1 LLEDYDTN
9 ESLSDADFILG
20 KVNIDNTVYYMIR
33 GFPGD
38 EPSGVIYT
46 PTLDE
51 IYEVHWSMESDNK
64 VTDWYLSSLVD
75 GQVPNEWFSVN
86 NKIIK

>member
-1 LLEDYDTN
+1 
-9 ESLSDADFILG
+9 
-20 KVNIDNTVYYMIR
+20 MIH

-51 IYEVHWSMESDNK
+51 IYEVHWRMESDNK
-64 VTDWYLSSLVD
+64 VTDWYLSSLVNK
-75 GQVPNEWFSVN
+75 QVPNEWFSD
-86 NKIIK
+86 K